1 MGALQ
6 HRAIRRRSHECNH
19 IRRIRGRP
27 ESRSPDGN
35 ACSQGTLS
43 QSHCREWPRVAREL
57 RAGSRGTIE
66 EVSGPAAWDI
76 EGAGFDQAHW
86 NDGSGNFDR
95 MLARLQQLDPKK
107 EKFKLNQ
114 VRDILIAETAIKKGA
129 ILVSGDST
137 LRQVVSEFG
146 GHAIDLPSL

>member
-1 MGALQ
+1 
-6 HRAIRRRSHECNH
+6 
-19 IRRIRGRP
+19 
-27 ESRSPDGN
+27 
-35 ACSQGTLS
+35 
-43 QSHCREWPRVAREL
+43 
-57 RAGSRGTIE
+57 
-66 EVSGPAAWDI
+66 
-76 EGAGFDQAHW
+76 
-86 NDGSGNFDR
+86 

-129 ILVSGDST
+129 ILVSGDSN